1 MVDPTNQHPPILTG
15 RYGVARAFVRVL
27 IEMTQTAPV
36 PTGSWGANFSDV
48 KRGEGCP
55 MCGERSETTPHG
67 RRFMAGRVSDAYL
80 GRYPVRRGYAYVIW
94 RGRHVAEPTELHAE
108 EASEFWAEVA
118 AAACAIEARYE
129 PMKMNWLSLGNG
141 VPHLHVH
148 LVPRHADDRTAGGP
162 LESEA
167 FDFTS
172 IEPLSD
178 QSLSRETAALALL
191 VALQR

>member
-1 MVDPTNQHPPILTG
+1 
-15 RYGVARAFVRVL
+15 
-27 IEMTQTAPV
+27 
-36 PTGSWGANFSDV
+36 
-48 KRGEGCP
+48 
-55 MCGERSETTPHG
+55 MCGERNEIAPHG
-67 RRFMAGRVSDAYL
+67 RLFMAGRRSDAYL

-94 RGRHVAEPTELHAE
+94 RGRHVAEPTELREE

-118 AAACAIEARYE
+118 SAARAIEARYQ

-148 LVPRHADDRTAGGP
+148 LVPRQADDPTAGGP

-167 FDFTS
+167 FNFTS

-178 QSLSRETAALALL
+178 EVLSSETSELARL
-191 VALQR
+191 VALHP